1 MEQLQHLTLNPSM
14 RGASPM
20 TEVVDQAIA
29 MLQRRVT

>member
-1 MEQLQHLTLNPSM
+1 MEQLQRLTLNPSM

-20 TEVVDQAIA
+20 TEIVDQAIA